1 MLRDFPHWSEQAR
14 SAGCE
19 WAFFAPETHPLLQQQ
34 PGWYMLHP
42 CQTPQFMELLLDKE
56 EPSQQEGM
64 PSAADEDI
72 PLTVPEL
79 VPDMD
84 ESLAMRLLPE
94 TSGGADPSSRQQV
107 PAAACWM
114 VPEDAPDELL
124 LRYMEA
130 WIIVAGPVVGLRLA
144 MKET

>member
-19 WAFFAPETHPLLQQQ
+19 WAFIAPETHPLLQQQ

-42 CQTPQFMELLLDKE
+42 CQTPQFMELLLDNE
-56 EPSQQEGM
+56 EPSQPGM
-64 PSAADEDI
+64 PSAADEDN

-84 ESLAMRLLPE
+84 ESLAMLLPE
-94 TSGGADPSSRQQV
+94 TSCGADSSSLRQV
-107 PAAACWM
+107 PAAACWR
-114 VPEDAPDELL
+114 VPEDAPDALL

-130 WIIVAGPVVGLRLA
+130 WIRVAGSIVGLRLA
-144 MKET
+144 MKGT